1 MKKIMLAVG
10 IPALAAVSLI
20 GSGFATWYLDNSTQN
35 SNTLTINT
43 ATTDEAKAG
52 KFEEVNNAKLILD
65 QSKSSEGSDAKDS
78 HRWGIGFWKSETLS
92 SDQPTSAADG
102 VVTLSYKY
110 DSAPTVSKVKFVTTF
125 TISKDI
131 SSYVTLAFR
140 NETVDSIN
148 PRSSFTS
155 NNLTYT
161 YTISEDKVTA
171 NKETKLFDLNWLTV
185 EYVSEPTSTSSYSSM
200 KEVMKDVTFT
210 VTSTAT
216 IVE

>member
-43 ATTDEAKAG
+43 AITDEAKAG
-52 KFEEVNNAKLILD
+52 TFEEVNNAKLILD

-148 PRSSFTS
+148 PSSSFTAS
-155 NNLTYT
+155 HNLTYT
-161 YTISEDKVTA
+161 YTIEADKVDA
-171 NKETKLFDLNWLTV
+171 NKTTK
-185 EYVSEPTSTSSYSSM
+185 
-200 KEVMKDVTFT
+200 
-210 VTSTAT
+210 
-216 IVE
+216 II

>member
-92 SDQPTSAADG
+92 SDQPTSNADG

-110 DSAPTVSKVKFVTTF
+110 DSNPTVSKVKFVTTF
-125 TISKDI
+125 KISKSI
-131 SSYVTLAFR
+131 STYVTLKFR
-140 NETVDSIN
+140 TDNVDSIT
-148 PRSSFTS
+148 PSSSFTS
-155 NNLTYT
+155 NGLTYT
-161 YTISEDKVTA
+161 YTIEADEVSA

-185 EYVSEPTSTSSYSSM
+185 KYVSEPTNTSSYSAM
-200 KEVMKDVTFT
+200 KTAMTDVTFT

-216 IVE
+216 IVK